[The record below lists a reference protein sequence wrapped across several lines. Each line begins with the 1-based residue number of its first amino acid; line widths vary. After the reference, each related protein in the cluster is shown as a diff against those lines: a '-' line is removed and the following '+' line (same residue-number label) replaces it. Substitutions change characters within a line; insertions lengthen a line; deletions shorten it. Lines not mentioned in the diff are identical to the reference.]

1 LAHGGSGEPVKSRL
15 GEIVALSAIAIMVAA
30 GGKLVL
36 ANLGTHRAIAA
47 AVIALLIVGA
57 SVALR
62 RVYRL
67 PGDQTRIVITKYVAY
82 LVAAVLALWD
92 VLAPAK
98 WLPGSCIAAAEVALV
113 FDIITIW
120 AGRNVAGGT

>member
-36 ANLGTHRAIAA
+36 AHLGTHRAIAA